1 MVYILRPNI
10 EDLEKAM
17 KQRALQG
24 KNNGPESFFIFVPR
38 RTIECDELLEKNG
51 LNTPDRVF
59 YVALDLVSIET
70 DLMSLELP
78 NNFSNHILRDDDTY
92 KVYVQSSVKRIESVF
107 G

>member
-1 MVYILRPNI
+1 M
-10 EDLEKAM
+10 
-17 KQRALQG
+17 
-24 KNNGPESFFIFVPR
+24 PR
-38 RTIECDELLEKNG
+38 RTIECDELLEKHG

-59 YVALDLVSIET
+59 YVALDLISIES

-78 NNFSNHILRDDDTY
+78 DNFAHHMLRDDDTY